1 MMRYN
6 NIYSWRVID
15 EVKRGESVYVLDKKE
30 KEVYAVNDITLG
42 FALRIIEEAE
52 KDMSRF
58 DFWMESTDTEDK
70 SND

>member
-1 MMRYN
+1 MRYN

-30 KEVYAVNDITLG
+30 KKVYAVNDITLG